1 MSPEIA
7 VPEERRH
14 RLSVADFHQLAE
26 AGAFGPE
33 ERVELIGGELFD
45 MTPIGSRHAA
55 VVDRLAEKL
64 VIALQGNYQV
74 HIQNPIRLGE
84 DSEPQPDVALLQRRE
99 DGYAHQL
106 PAAEDVRVVVEVAD
120 SSLAFDRDVKLPLYA
135 RHGIPEAWLVDLEAG
150 RVEVCSAPRAGEYGR
165 VDRYR
170 AGMTLES
177 AAADLRLA
185 VGDFLPP
192 A

>member
-1 MSPEIA
+1 MSPVTA

-26 AGAFGPE
+26 AGAFGSE

-55 VVDRLAEKL
+55 AVDRLVEKL
-64 VIALQGNYQV
+64 VIALQGGYQV

-84 DSEPQPDVALLQRRE
+84 DSEPQPDVALLRRRE

-120 SSLAFDRDVKLPLYA
+120 TSLTFDRDVKLPLYA
-135 RHGIPEAWLVDLEAG
+135 RHAIPEAWLVDLEAD
-150 RVEVCSAPRAGEYGR
+150 RVEVHSAPFEGEYGR

-177 AAADLRLA
+177 GAAGVRLA
-185 VGDFLPP
+185 VEEILPP